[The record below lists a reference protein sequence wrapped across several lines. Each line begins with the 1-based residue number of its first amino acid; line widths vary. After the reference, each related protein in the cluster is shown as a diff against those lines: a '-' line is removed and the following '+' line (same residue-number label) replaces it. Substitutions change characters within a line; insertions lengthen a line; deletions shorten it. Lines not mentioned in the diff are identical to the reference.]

1 MSRDLT
7 ALINETLAGRYTV
20 EREVGRGGNARIY
33 RARDRSGRLVALK
46 ALHPE
51 LLTSV
56 AADRF
61 LREIKV
67 LSQLDH
73 PRIAGVLDSGTADWL
88 VYYVMPFVEGPSL
101 REVIDRERPLA
112 LDRAQ
117 RIGDDLLD
125 ALDHAHRR
133 GFVHRDV
140 KPDNVIVTPAAG
152 AVLLD
157 FGIARAV
164 AVAGGDRLTASG
176 IAVGT
181 STYMSPE
188 QITAAQ
194 ELDQRS
200 DLYSLGCMWFE
211 MLAGQPPFTGA
222 NDVMV
227 MQLHLRA
234 PPPDIRTLR
243 PDAPPAVAEALS
255 RALAKQ
261 PGDRWP
267 DARSMR
273 AALGN
278 GAA

>member
-1 MSRDLT
+1 MPGATPSSARSGG
-7 ALINETLAGRYTV
+7 A
-20 EREVGRGGNARIY
+20 GNARIY